1 MLWQC
6 LNTIGAILKESFIDT
21 TFILISQK
29 MLVSK
34 ETAYSFTD
42 SAWHYGMASE
52 LHWENNRFIEV
63 IYILLN
69 LQMCWSVLWMMT

>member
-1 MLWQC
+1 
-6 LNTIGAILKESFIDT
+6 
-21 TFILISQK
+21 

-34 ETAYSFTD
+34 ETAYSFMD

-69 LQMCWSVLWMMT
+69 LQMCWSVP